1 MGVRTAEAIERH
13 ARIAAGLA
21 GLLAA
26 GCASHQTDEP
36 VRPAGS
42 AAASASAPSSPAKP
56 IGYDVHE
63 WGLVREDQNATLRV
77 SAVAPAREHE
87 IIVITKPVLYF
98 HADELLT
105 LKRVAVHVP
114 GGNVVET
121 WPIANPA
128 AEKDTFEWRDVAVD
142 PKSACKSS
150 NLPRKIDPPCSILPK
165 DDCESAG
172 LATVRSFD
180 SSCVRVGG
188 ATETFLFYRG
198 STASVSPP
206 LRFKAEANG
215 DVTVENEGELP
226 IPGFLIRI
234 ETAGRNTRT
243 LSVRPPAPHASIVVG
258 HDFPATKSEPP
269 FPQPEDEMGRFRGTP
284 PPQVVTGPARED
296 IRTSMHEVGLLDT
309 EVDAFMKS
317 WDDALFGAVIHGGS
331 PITDPQTTFLY
342 YLPEASIPKYAEVTF
357 DPPARSFR
365 RALAVWTRL
374 SATGWG
380 H

>member
-1 MGVRTAEAIERH
+1 MGSREPRFADR
-13 ARIAAGLA
+13 ARPAIAAALA
-21 GLLAA
+21 GAFAA
-26 GCASHQTDEP
+26 SCASHQADER
-36 VRPAGS
+36 VKPAVSAVAS
-42 AAASASAPSSPAKP
+42 AAPAPPKAV
-56 IGYDVHE
+56 GYDVHE

-77 SAVAPAREHE
+77 GAVAPPREQE

-105 LKRVAVHVP
+105 LKRVAVDVP
-114 GGNVVET
+114 GGHIVET
-121 WPIANPA
+121 WPLARPA
-128 AEKDTFEWRDVAVD
+128 TEKDTFEWRDVAVD

-150 NLPRKIDPPCSILPK
+150 NLPRKIDPPCSTLAANDP
-165 DDCESAG
+165 CESAG

-215 DVTVENEGELP
+215 DVTVENEGDLP
-226 IPGFLIRI
+226 IPGLLVRI
-234 ETAGRNTRT
+234 ETADRKTRT

-258 HDFPATKSEPP
+258 HDFPTDESKSPFARPDEPV
-269 FPQPEDEMGRFRGTP
+269 EGFRGTP

-317 WDDALFGAVIHGGS
+317 WDDELFGVVIHNGS
-331 PITDPQTTFLY
+331 PVTEPQTTFLY
-342 YLPEASIPKYAEVTF
+342 FLPEASIPRYAEVHF
-357 DPPARSFR
+357 DPPPRTFR

-374 SATGWG
+374 STSGWG